1 MASLTHVFM
10 FSEHGWKRI
19 TANEAARLHPG
30 GTVSAKSGL
39 FVCRLCG
46 QYVGL
51 TYGKNN
57 VRHFKHSRGEKSK
70 NCPERTF
77 GPSVCIDYNA
87 RAYELPI
94 RIRNIT
100 ENQFE
105 LELGLLYVPQ
115 SILQA
120 QKMQQVIIQ
129 PLESEDAPYVYSFAR
144 LNPET
149 LTYVYIGNIPA
160 PRYKLSVSS
169 ELRCF
174 WPQYVSGIER
184 SGSIFVQKTGKKLPE
199 GADVQV
205 GNCYYLLC
213 AKRIRVNSSNIMIER
228 ICENKVSR
236 GIWYLY
242 EVRATVFAE
251 DSVQFFL
258 DYGFFLTESRLSL
271 NPIWPIYTETPYVIQ
286 HNRDQ
291 LFMYLH
297 RENDDDVVE
306 KVFPAT
312 TIKDFSCLD
321 GKVIRIDCNERQQ
334 LISVGRTKVLEY
346 TYFWKNQLN
355 KTTSKPAAEVLDIN
369 GNALVSGV
377 QRELPKQ
384 RILCVTVP
392 YDGAVI
398 ILEHGHVTEKRILKA
413 EQRTELNDIRW
424 GTEIKVLQGLDLVWS
439 ARYERTPQKMV
450 SDDIDISRRLKSFK
464 GRQIPLSHSVGSS
477 VGRLKNY
484 PEVKKWLYE
493 TIRDGYISEDAFR
506 FFKHFMERLQYK
518 M

>member
-1 MASLTHVFM
+1 MASLTHVSM
-10 FSEHGWKRI
+10 FSKHGWKRI
-19 TANEAARLHPG
+19 TADEAARLHPG

-39 FVCRLCG
+39 FVCKLCG

-51 TYGKNN
+51 TYGESN

-70 NCPERTF
+70 NCPERTV
-77 GPSVCIDYNA
+77 GSSACMDYNA
-87 RAYELPI
+87 REYELPI

-105 LELGLLYVPQ
+105 LELGLLYIPQ
-115 SILQA
+115 SILQT
-120 QKMQQVIIQ
+120 QQMQQVYIQ
-129 PLESEDAPYVYSFAR
+129 PLETQDDPYVYSFAR
-144 LNPET
+144 LNSET

-160 PRYKLSVSS
+160 PKYKLSVSS
-169 ELRCF
+169 ELRSF

-213 AKRIRVNSSNIMIER
+213 VKRIRENPPNIMIEK
-228 ICENKVSR
+228 ICENKIS
-236 GIWYLY
+236 GGTWYLY
-242 EVRATVFAE
+242 EVSATALAE

-258 DYGFFLTESRLSL
+258 AYGCFLTESRLSL
-271 NPIWPIYTETPYVIQ
+271 NPIWPIYTKTPYVIQ

-297 RENDDDVVE
+297 GGDDGDVVE

-312 TIKDFSCLD
+312 TVKTFSCSD
-321 GKVIRIDCNERQQ
+321 GKIIRIDCNERQQ

-346 TYFWKNQLN
+346 TYFWRKQLN
-355 KTTSKPAAEVLDIN
+355 KTTSKPVAEVLDIT

-377 QRELPKQ
+377 QHELPKQ
-384 RILCVTVP
+384 RILCVTAP
-392 YDGAVI
+392 YDGTVI

-413 EQRTELNDIRW
+413 EQRTEMDDICW
-424 GTEIKVLQGLDLVWS
+424 GTEIKVFQGLDLVWS
-439 ARYERTPQKMV
+439 VKYERKTQEIV
-450 SDDIDISRRLKSFK
+450 SDDVDISRRLKSFN
-464 GRQIPLSHSVGSS
+464 GRRIPLSHRVGSS
-477 VGRLKNY
+477 VSKLKNY

-506 FFKHFMERLQYK
+506 YFKHFIESLPYEM
-518 M
+518 